1 MAKDI
6 IRARPPM
13 QSFFDRSPSARWPKV
28 GRLHIY
34 ALPPDD
40 HVAIM
45 ASAYQDLLHTRGISN
60 MSRQPDS
67 WLHMTVER
75 LDYYRDELDTDR
87 LTALRTVLDE
97 HVAMVPAFELQ
108 IGPCLFSLHSIT
120 LDAVPDQ
127 PWRNLRQAVR
137 SAAVE
142 SLGPDAVAPM
152 TGHGRCRPT
161 P

>member
-1 MAKDI
+1 
-6 IRARPPM
+6 M
-13 QSFFDRSPSARWPKV
+13 QSFFNRSPSARWPKV

-45 ASAYQDLLHTRGISN
+45 ASAYQDLLHTRGGIQHVPAT
-60 MSRQPDS
+60 RLVAP
-67 WLHMTVER
+67 HAVER

-108 IGPCLFSLHSIT
+108 IGPCLVSLHSIT

-152 TGHGRCRPT
+152 TEHGRCRRT